1 MAMATREKK
10 RGGTEESKSIF
21 AGLNFPEVPTTLIH
35 PPSSYAKLQTLEED
49 IEEEE
54 KTEITNEPIVTS
66 AATTTTPPPS
76 AKSLASLYSTG
87 SEVQIAAGEYCY
99 PDLPISI
106 VSMNLPAM
114 NNMTPQRGAT
124 TDEDETIDNEKTS
137 LLTSTVTA
145 SVSPYAL
152 SSTSNAPSS
161 QVLSE

>member
-10 RGGTEESKSIF
+10 RGAEEGKSSSIF
-21 AGLNFPEVPTTLIH
+21 AGLNFPEVPTTLI

-49 IEEEE
+49 VVEEDN
-54 KTEITNEPIVTS
+54 TMITNEETVTS
-66 AATTTTPPPS
+66 VATTTPSAPS

-114 NNMTPQRGAT
+114 TNMTPQRGG
-124 TDEDETIDNEKTS
+124 EEETNDNEKTS
-137 LLTSTVTA
+137 LLTSTVDS
-145 SVSPYAL
+145 SVTPYAH
-152 SSTSNAPSS
+152 SSINNTSSS
-161 QVLSE
+161 QVLSGW